1 MLFPVDDV
9 DVKGAFG
16 LFFYGDELVF
26 LGVFLGELLPA
37 AFTKGSF
44 DGSFGFL

>member
-26 LGVFLGELLPA
+26 LGELLPA